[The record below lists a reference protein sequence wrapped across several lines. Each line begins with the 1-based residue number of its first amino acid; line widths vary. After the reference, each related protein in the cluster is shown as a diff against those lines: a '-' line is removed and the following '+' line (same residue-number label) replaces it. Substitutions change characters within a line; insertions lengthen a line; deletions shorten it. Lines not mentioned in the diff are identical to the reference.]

1 MHRPY
6 NDSMNQP
13 TQGPPTGSRR
23 PRTAPPPPP
32 SSSLRSLPPRNGP
45 PRRRAGARLLVPFL
59 AGLLGVGAGIGA
71 LFAAGV
77 LPTEPPVTIVQ
88 PETIERQVVRTEQP
102 FRTATQV
109 AEQVIP
115 SIVEVRI
122 GTLAEGIDEAIPTG
136 SGSGV
141 VYRADGFLI
150 TNAHVVQEFDEL
162 HAVFADG
169 RSFSAEVVGTD
180 PHTDLAVLR
189 IPASGLTPITLG
201 SSEQARV
208 GDPAIAVGNPLG
220 LEGGPSVTVGVISA
234 FGRRLDAQGGSTL
247 FGMIQTDA
255 PITRGSS
262 GGALVDPI
270 GRLLGITTAI
280 GVSDVGAEGLGFA
293 IPVEVVEEVVQD
305 LIEHGEVEHAFLGL
319 GGVTAFRETEQGAE
333 VPSGAEIVS
342 LQPGS
347 AIEQAGAQVGDV
359 ILALEGEAVTT
370 MEELVV
376 DLRHYR
382 AGDEVEL
389 TLRRGEEQLIL
400 NVVLD
405 RLPGDQ

>member
-1 MHRPY
+1 
-6 NDSMNQP
+6 
-13 TQGPPTGSRR
+13 
-23 PRTAPPPPP
+23 
-32 SSSLRSLPPRNGP
+32 
-45 PRRRAGARLLVPFL
+45 V
-59 AGLLGVGAGIGA
+59 AGLVGVAAGIGA

-77 LPTEPPVTIVQ
+77 LPAEPPVTIVQ

-122 GTLAEGIDEAIPTG
+122 GTLAEGIEEPIPTG

-150 TNAHVVQEFDEL
+150 TNAHVVQEFDQL

-169 RSFSAEVVGTD
+169 RSFPAEVVGTD

-189 IPASGLTPITLG
+189 ISASGLTPISLG
-201 SSEQARV
+201 SSEEARV
-208 GDPAIAVGNPLG
+208 GDPAIAIGNPLG

-234 FGRRLDAQGGSTL
+234 FDRLLATQGGPPL
-247 FGMIQTDA
+247 YGMIQTDA

-293 IPVEVVEEVVQD
+293 IPVEVVEEVVLD
-305 LIEHGEVEHAFLGL
+305 LIEDGEVEHAFLGL
-319 GGVTAFRETEQGAE
+319 GGTTAFRETEQGAE
-333 VPSGAEIVS
+333 VPSGAEIIS
-342 LQPGS
+342 LEPGS
-347 AIEQAGAQVGDV
+347 AIERAGARVGDV
-359 ILALEGEAVTT
+359 IVELEGEAVTT
-370 MEELVV
+370 MQELVV

-389 TLRRGEEQLIL
+389 TMQRGEEQLTL
-400 NVVLD
+400 SVLLD
-405 RLPGDQ
+405 RRPEGQ

>member
-1 MHRPY
+1 
-6 NDSMNQP
+6 MNQP
-13 TQGPPTGSRR
+13 TQGPLAGSRR

-32 SSSLRSLPPRNGP
+32 SSSLRPLPPRDGP
-45 PRRRAGARLLVPFL
+45 PRRRGGERLLVPFL

-77 LPTEPPVTIVQ
+77 LPAEPPVTIVQ

-141 VYRADGFLI
+141 VYRADGYLI
-150 TNAHVVQEFDEL
+150 TNAHVVQDFDEL
-162 HAVFADG
+162 HAVLADG
-169 RSFSAEVVGTD
+169 RSFSAEVVGVD

-189 IPASGLTPITLG
+189 IPASGLSPITLG
-201 SSEQARV
+201 SSEEARV

-234 FGRRLDAQGGSTL
+234 FDRRLDAQDGSTL

-305 LIEHGEVEHAFLGL
+305 LIELGDVDHAFLGL
-319 GGVTAFRETEQGAE
+319 EGTTAFRETDEGAE
-333 VPSGAEIVS
+333 VPYGAVIIS
-342 LQPGS
+342 LLPGS
-347 AIEQAGAQVGDV
+347 AIEQSGGQAGDV
-359 ILALEGEAVTT
+359 IVALEGEAVTT

-376 DLRHYR
+376 DLRHHR
-382 AGDEVEL
+382 AGDQVEL
-389 TLRRGEEQLIL
+389 TVQRGEEQLTL
-400 NVVLD
+400 GVVLD
-405 RLPGDQ
+405 RRPGDL